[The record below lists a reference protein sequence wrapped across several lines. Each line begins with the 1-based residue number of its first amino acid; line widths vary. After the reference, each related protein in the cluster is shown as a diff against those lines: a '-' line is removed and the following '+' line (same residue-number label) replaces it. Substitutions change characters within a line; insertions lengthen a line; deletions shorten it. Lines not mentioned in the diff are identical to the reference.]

1 MPLARSTLLALTIN
15 DLVLRYP
22 RLLPVLNDLGI
33 DSCCG
38 GAKPLSE
45 VIERHRL
52 DATFV
57 VDEILFGLV
66 EEPV

>member
-38 GAKPLSE
+38 GANPLGE

-52 DATFV
+52 DANLIV
-57 VDEILFGLV
+57 AELLAGLV

>member
-1 MPLARSTLLALTIN
+1 MSLSRSTLLTLTIN

-22 RLLPVLNDLGI
+22 SVLPVLNDFGI

-52 DATFV
+52 DADV
-57 VDEILFGLV
+57 LVGEIAAAAEVGS
-66 EEPV
+66 

>member
-1 MPLARSTLLALTIN
+1 MPLPRSTLLALTIN

-22 RLLPVLNDLGI
+22 SVLPVLNDFGI

-38 GAKPLSE
+38 GAKPLGE

-52 DATFV
+52 DADLL
-57 VDEILFGLV
+57 VDEIAAV
-66 EEPV
+66 AKARS

>member
-1 MPLARSTLLALTIN
+1 MSLSRSTLLTLTIN

-22 RLLPVLNDLGI
+22 SVLPVLNDFGI

-38 GAKPLSE
+38 GGNPLGE

-52 DATFV
+52 DPDILV
-57 VDEILFGLV
+57 GEIAAIAEV
-66 EEPV
+66 KS

>member
-1 MPLARSTLLALTIN
+1 MSLPRSTLLALTLN

-22 RLLPVLNDLGI
+22 AVLPVLNDFGI

-38 GAKPLSE
+38 GAKPLGE

-52 DATFV
+52 D
-57 VDEILFGLV
+57 VDLLVGEIAAIA
-66 EEPV
+66 EARP

>member
-1 MPLARSTLLALTIN
+1 VSTLPQSALLALTVN

-22 RLLPVLNDLGI
+22 AVLPVLNDFGI

-38 GAKPLSE
+38 GAKPLGE

-52 DATFV
+52 DATQV
-57 VDEILFGLV
+57 ASELSAVV
-66 EEPV
+66 EELV